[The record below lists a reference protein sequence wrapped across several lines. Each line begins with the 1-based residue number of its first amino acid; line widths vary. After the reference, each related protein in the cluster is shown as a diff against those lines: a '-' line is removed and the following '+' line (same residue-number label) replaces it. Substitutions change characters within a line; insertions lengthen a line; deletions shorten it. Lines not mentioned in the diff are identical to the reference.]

1 MGSTGNSTL
10 PPRLRRSVV
19 SDALVGRPAVA
30 LEATDAATA
39 PAAKQPFHI
48 PSLDGIRAVSF
59 LIVLISHAGLGHIVP
74 GGLGV
79 TIFFFLSGY
88 LITTLL
94 RMEYAK
100 SSQIN
105 LRTFYIRRVLRIFP
119 PFYLMLAIA
128 TILTAFGVIEG
139 ELKPMAV
146 LSQVFY
152 LNNYYVA
159 LTNSFDGFAPG
170 TGIYWSLAVEEHFYL
185 FFPLLFIWMQRSHSD
200 GRRQALML
208 GAITLAVLIWRCVL
222 VFGFDSPENRTYV
235 ATDARLDSII
245 FGCMLAVFM
254 NPMLDKTTLP
264 ARQVGL
270 LWLPLGIGTMLFT
283 LVYRDSGFRETFR
296 YTLQGLALL
305 PIFYAAVRFP
315 NWLIFRPLNIG
326 WVSFMG
332 VLSYSLYLIHQVVLV
347 LLEQYFTLPLFALG
361 PITLFLSLLVA
372 LAIYY
377 AIEKPLALYR
387 RRMLEA

>member
-1 MGSTGNSTL
+1 M
-10 PPRLRRSVV
+10 
-19 SDALVGRPAVA
+19 SDALTSRPVA
-30 LEATDAATA
+30 AREVTQAAAA
-39 PAAKQPFHI
+39 PAPKQPFHI

-59 LIVLISHAGLGHIVP
+59 LIVLVSHAGLGHIVP

-100 SSQIN
+100 TSRID
-105 LRTFYIRRVLRIFP
+105 LRMFYIRRVLRIFP
-119 PFYLMLAIA
+119 PFYLVLAIA
-128 TILTAFGVIEG
+128 TVLTALGVIEG
-139 ELKPMAV
+139 ELHPIAV

-152 LNNYYVA
+152 LNNLYVV
-159 LTNSFDGFAPG
+159 LTDSFAGFAPG

-185 FFPLLFIWMQRSHSD
+185 FFPLLYIWLRRSGGD

-208 GAITLAVLIWRCVL
+208 GAITLAVLLWRCLL
-222 VFGFDSPENRTYV
+222 VYGLGSPENRTYV
-235 ATDARLDSII
+235 ATDARLDSIL

-254 NPMLDKTTLP
+254 NPMLDKTHLP
-264 ARQVGL
+264 ERQVAAV
-270 LWLPLGIGTMLFT
+270 WLPLGIATMLFT
-283 LVYRDSGFRETFR
+283 LLYRDGAFRESFR

-315 NWLIFRPLNIG
+315 GWLIFRPLNIG
-326 WVSFMG
+326 WVRFLG
-332 VLSYSLYLIHQVVLV
+332 VLSYSLYLVHQVVITLI
-347 LLEQYFTLPLFALG
+347 EQYAPDIPLYVLG
-361 PITLFLSLLVA
+361 PAAFGLSLLAA

-377 AIEKPLALYR
+377 SIEKPIARFR